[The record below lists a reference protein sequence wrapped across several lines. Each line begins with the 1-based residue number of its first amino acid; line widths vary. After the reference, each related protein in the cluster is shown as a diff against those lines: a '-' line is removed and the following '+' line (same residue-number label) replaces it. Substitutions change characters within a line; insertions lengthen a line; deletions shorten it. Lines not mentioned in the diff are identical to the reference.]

1 MIRLPRLLAWAFS
14 AAASA
19 AFGLMS
25 MATTFAA
32 PTRATASARMPDP
45 VPTSATRLP
54 VRSREE
60 EVREEFARE
69 KISWVEHCRSDCQTE
84 TGHAR
89 HRCPNV
95 RLGLSLSSH
104 GRRSCDRPHSAIEN
118 SPVPSQNFIRLKKLN
133 DSRRLETILH
143 PRWHTP
149 FLGGAG
155 LPQVAGRRSG

>member
-1 MIRLPRLLAWAFS
+1 MASMSIIRLIHIRIDPSEKERSSDSRVLA
-14 AAASA
+14 
-19 AFGLMS
+19 
-25 MATTFAA
+25 
-32 PTRATASARMPDP
+32 
-45 VPTSATRLP
+45 
-54 VRSREE
+54 
-60 EVREEFARE
+60 
-69 KISWVEHCRSDCQTE
+69 
-84 TGHAR
+84 
-89 HRCPNV
+89 CPNV

-133 DSRRLETILH
+133 DSQRLETILH